1 MSRTPC
7 SVFCSCFCLQL
18 LNGSVSAIMSVP
30 VLPHATSLVA
40 VAESPKSIFVLLVVG
55 LLSYAMVQK
64 LNSNKVERLFAE
76 KYGAV
81 RLVSVNTDFFGIR
94 RFLSLTRSLRAHKLM
109 EHMVDDFRKYGNT
122 FGTTTLGRHNPW
134 TIDPENIKAM
144 LATKF
149 NDFGLGTRPDAFHPL
164 LGEGIFTLDD
174 EGWAHSRA
182 MLRPQFTRQQVSD
195 VAKLEPHVRNLM
207 SCLPQSQTE
216 SCDIQELFYRMTLDS
231 ATEFLFGESVASL
244 QVTTK
249 SGDKNAGD
257 IQVVAS
263 DAGKQGFTYAFN
275 YSQEVLAFRALMQSL
290 CWLLNPKDF
299 REATAIVHK
308 FVDYYV
314 NNALE
319 AYRDGAAKIE
329 EITGGRYI
337 FLYAL
342 VEVTQDPKT
351 LRDQLLNILLA
362 GRDTTAGLLS
372 WTFYLLARH
381 TGVFQKLRDEVV
393 EVFGEEPNS
402 PGKHQ
407 INFETLKSATYLRY
421 VLNEVL
427 RLYPSVPQNNRYA
440 VRDTVLPV
448 GGGPDGKSPILIRKR
463 EKVTYSVYVMQRRK
477 DFYGEDADE
486 FRPERWAEGKSWTWE
501 YLPFNGGPRICLG
514 QQYALTEAGYTIVRL
529 LQECDTLE
537 TTETPETDGFPL
549 KRTTLTMSNA
559 TGVHVRLYKK

>member
-1 MSRTPC
+1 
-7 SVFCSCFCLQL
+7 
-18 LNGSVSAIMSVP
+18 MSVLP
-30 VLPHATSLVA
+30 LPHATSLVA
-40 VAESPKSIFVLLVVG
+40 VAQSAKSIFVLLVVG
-55 LLSYAMVQK
+55 LLSYVIVQK

-81 RLVSVNTDFFGIR
+81 RLASVNTDFFGIR

-109 EHMVDDFRKYGNT
+109 EHMVDDFRKYGIT

-134 TIDPENIKAM
+134 TIEPENIKAM

-149 NDFGLGTRPDAFHPL
+149 NDFGLGTRHDAFLPL
-164 LGEGIFTLDD
+164 LGEGIFTLDN

-182 MLRPQFTRQQVSD
+182 MLRPQFSRQQVSE

-207 SCLPQSQTE
+207 SCLPQSRTE

-231 ATEFLFGESVASL
+231 ATEFLFEESVASL
-244 QVTTK
+244 HLTPK
-249 SGDKNAGD
+249 SGDNDAGD
-257 IQVVAS
+257 IKVVAS
-263 DAGKQGFTYAFN
+263 DAGKQGFAYAFN
-275 YSQEVLAFRALMQSL
+275 YSQEVIAFRALMQSF

-314 NNALE
+314 NNALV

-329 EITGGRYI
+329 AITGGRYI

-381 TGVFQKLRDEVV
+381 TRVFQKLRDEIV

-402 PGKHQ
+402 SGKQQ
-407 INFETLKSATYLRY
+407 INFETLKNATYLRY

-448 GGGPDGKSPILIRKR
+448 GGGPDGKSPILIRKK

-477 DFYGEDADE
+477 DFFGEDADE
-486 FRPERWAEGKSWTWE
+486 FRPERWAEGKLWTWE
-501 YLPFNGGPRICLG
+501 FLPFNGGPRICLG

-529 LQECDTLE
+529 LQQFDTLE
-537 TTETPETDGFPL
+537 SLKPPETDGFPL
-549 KRTTLTMSNA
+549 KRTMLTMSNA
-559 TGVHVRLYKK
+559 AGVHVRLYKK

>member
-1 MSRTPC
+1 
-7 SVFCSCFCLQL
+7 
-18 LNGSVSAIMSVP
+18 MSVL

-40 VAESPKSIFVLLVVG
+40 VAGSLKSIFVLLIVG
-55 LLSYAMVQK
+55 LLSYAVVQK

-81 RLVSVNTDFFGIR
+81 RLASVNTDFFGIR
-94 RFLSLTRSLRAHKLM
+94 RILSLIRSLRAHKLM

-122 FGTTTLGRHNPW
+122 FGTTALGRHNPW

-164 LGEGIFTLDD
+164 LGEGIFTWTTKDGRIRVPCCGRSL
-174 EGWAHSRA
+174 
-182 MLRPQFTRQQVSD
+182 VSD
-195 VAKLEPHVRNLM
+195 VAKLDPHVRNLM

-231 ATEFLFGESVASL
+231 ATDLLFGESVASL
-244 QVTTK
+244 QLTPK

-257 IQVVAS
+257 IKVVAS
-263 DAGKQGFTYAFN
+263 DAGKQGFAYAFN
-275 YSQEVLAFRALMQSL
+275 YSQEVLAFRAP
-290 CWLLNPKDF
+290 CNF

-314 NNALE
+314 NNALDT
-319 AYRDGAAKIE
+319 YCDGAAKIE
-329 EITGGRYI
+329 
-337 FLYAL
+337 A
-342 VEVTQDPKT
+342 V
-351 LRDQLLNILLA
+351 A

-381 TGVFQKLRDEVV
+381 TQVLQKLRDEIV
-393 EVFGEEPNS
+393 EVFGRGPNP
-402 PGKHQ
+402 PGTQQ

-421 VLNEVL
+421 VMNEVL

-463 EKVTYSVYVMQRRK
+463 EKVTYSVYVMQRRE
-477 DFYGEDADE
+477 DFFGEDADE
-486 FRPERWAEGKSWTWE
+486 FRPERWAEGKLWTWE
-501 YLPFNGGPRICLG
+501 FLPFNGGPRICLG
-514 QQYALTEAGYTIVRL
+514 KQYALTEAGYTIVRL
-529 LQECDTLE
+529 LQEFDTLE
-537 TTETPETDGFPL
+537 TTESPETDAFPL
-549 KRTTLTMSNA
+549 KRRTLTMSNA